1 MSTAMKN
8 GIASIDALPRDRL
21 LAEFSLWSASLGRMA
36 EDIARV
42 DPHVDIYHADV
53 SDGHFSPAL
62 LLFPDLLAQVR
73 KAMTKPLHVHL
84 MVSDAILIEQV
95 KQFAEAGADVISVHA
110 EHAHADEALALIAEL
125 GCKAGVVL
133 KLETP
138 VSEALRFLPHL
149 SMLTLLG
156 TKIGIKGVG
165 LDDGACGRLT
175 EARQMIR
182 DAGLPQRIIL
192 AADGGIR
199 EHTVPLLR
207 AAGAETIVMGSLAF
221 NAPDLAARMAWV
233 HAQGK

>member
-1 MSTAMKN
+1 MTRQT
-8 GIASIDALPRDRL
+8 IDGLPRDRL
-21 LAEFSLWSASLGRMA
+21 LAEFSLWSAKLGRLE

-42 DPHVDIYHADV
+42 DRHVDIYHADV

-62 LLFPDLLAQVR
+62 LMFPDQLAQVR
-73 KAMTKPLHVHL
+73 KAMSKPLHVHL

-110 EHAHADEALALIAEL
+110 EHDHAEEALALIASL
-125 GCKAGVVL
+125 GCKGGVVL

-138 VSEALRFLPHL
+138 VAEARRFLPHL

-165 LDDGACGRLT
+165 LDDSACDRLR
-175 EARQMIR
+175 EAKAMIR
-182 DAGLPQRIIL
+182 DAQPSRRIIL

-199 EHTVPLLR
+199 EHTVPHLR

-221 NAPDLAARMAWV
+221 NAPDLGERIKWV
-233 HAQGK
+233 HAMGQAA

>member
-1 MSTAMKN
+1 MMKP
-8 GIASIDALPRDRL
+8 SPIDALPRDRL
-21 LAEFSLWSASLGRMA
+21 LAEFSLWSAKLGRLE

-62 LLFPDLLAQVR
+62 LMFPDQLAQVR

-95 KQFAEAGADVISVHA
+95 KQFADAGADLISVHA
-110 EHAHADEALALIAEL
+110 EHEHAEEALALISSL
-125 GCKAGVVL
+125 GLKGGVVL

-138 VSEALRFLPHL
+138 VAEAKRFLPSL
-149 SMLTLLG
+149 AMLTLLG

-165 LDDGACGRLT
+165 LDDSACDRLR
-175 EARQMIR
+175 EAKSMIW
-182 DAGLPQRIIL
+182 DAKLPQRVIL

-199 EHTVPLLR
+199 EHTVPHLR

-221 NAPDLAARMAWV
+221 GAPDLGERMKWV
-233 HAQGK
+233 HAMGKAA

>member
-1 MSTAMKN
+1 MS
-8 GIASIDALPRDRL
+8 ISSIDDLPRDRL
-21 LAEFSLWSASLGRMA
+21 LAEFSLWSASLGRLA

-42 DPHVDIYHADV
+42 DPFVDIYHADV

-62 LLFPDLLAQVR
+62 LMFPDQLAQVR

-110 EHAHADEALALIAEL
+110 EHEHAAEALSLIASL
-125 GCKAGVVL
+125 GRKGGVVL

-138 VSEALRFLPHL
+138 VVHAQRLLPHL

-165 LDDGACGRLT
+165 LDDSACDRLR
-175 EARQMIR
+175 EAKTMIW
-182 DAGLPQRIIL
+182 DAKLPQRVIL

-199 EHTVPLLR
+199 EHTVPHLR

-221 NAPDLAARMAWV
+221 NAPDLAARMQWV
-233 HAQGK
+233 HAMGKAA